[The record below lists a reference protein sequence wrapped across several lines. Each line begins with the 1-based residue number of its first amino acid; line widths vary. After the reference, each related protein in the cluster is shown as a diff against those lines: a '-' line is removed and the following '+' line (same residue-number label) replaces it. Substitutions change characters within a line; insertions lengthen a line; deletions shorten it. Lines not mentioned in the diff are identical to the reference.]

1 VTSSVNSMKK
11 LTWSSPYA
19 VLLCLAV
26 VAIADLVIWR
36 VQMPYLVEAV
46 FDEPAHAA
54 TGLLVLFAICVAPSR
69 PVILAVLAG
78 SVLIDLDHVPH
89 VFGIT
94 ILEHGVPRPYTHAVI
109 TLIAIGLVAGLVRDR
124 RLRMLV
130 LIVGAAVAV
139 HLIRDMAEPGGP
151 GVSLLWPL
159 SDHPYAMPYVP
170 YGLALVALAAVGI
183 ARRRTAPT
191 PATDSAV

>member
-1 VTSSVNSMKK
+1 MKK
-11 LTWSSPYA
+11 PNWSSPYA

-69 PVILAVLAG
+69 PVVLAVLAG

-89 VFGIT
+89 VLGTSIV
-94 ILEHGVPRPYTHAVI
+94 EHGVPRPYTHALI
-109 TLIAIGLVAGLVRDR
+109 TLIAIGMIAAVIRNR
-124 RLRMLV
+124 RHRTLV

-170 YGLALVALAAVGI
+170 YGLAVVALAAVGI